1 MMEKLKNKYAYANL
15 STKHYELLGDKTA
28 FNHKKDYDYRSQ
40 GSWQFFK
47 KRIRRFNRYCYSSS
61 LVKKI

>member
-47 KRIRRFNRYCYSSS
+47 KRILRFNGYC
-61 LVKKI
+61 